1 MSIRIMKETKM
12 ERRSEKGSGSSEIR
26 SAIEGLSET
35 VKVKP
40 VAEEVKVEVHGDHT
54 HDDDAHYI
62 PIKPFLSICNSVLQV
77 LDRIG
82 PTMAVLRQDVYQNI
96 QRLETLHESD
106 PSVFSNL
113 VEIVKKEVNE
123 GTARKGSSCSK
134 AIVWLTRSL
143 DFTVALLQKL
153 ARDPGQSVE
162 KAVEESYNTTLKPWH
177 RWISSAAFRIALKLV
192 PDNETFIGL
201 LMAKDENYETLKE
214 DMQTLILLLVPFLE
228 EIHSVLRFYS
238 LDRIKAT

>member
-1 MSIRIMKETKM
+1 MKETKM

-134 AIVWLTRSL
+134 AIVWLTR
-143 DFTVALLQKL
+143 
-153 ARDPGQSVE
+153 DPGQSVE

>member
-96 QRLETLHESD
+96 Q
-106 PSVFSNL
+106 
-113 VEIVKKEVNE
+113 KEVNE

-177 RWISSAAFRIALKLV
+177 RWISSAAFRQIALKLV

>member
-40 VAEEVKVEVHGDHT
+40 VAEEVKVEVH
-54 HDDDAHYI
+54 
-62 PIKPFLSICNSVLQV
+62 
-77 LDRIG
+77 DRIG